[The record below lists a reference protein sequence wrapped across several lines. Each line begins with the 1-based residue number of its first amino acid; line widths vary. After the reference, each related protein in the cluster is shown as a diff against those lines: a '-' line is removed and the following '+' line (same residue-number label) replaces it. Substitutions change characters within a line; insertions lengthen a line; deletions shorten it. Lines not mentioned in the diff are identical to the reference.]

1 MLTITSPHNPT
12 IKLIR
17 SLSEKKHR
25 QEAGLFI
32 AEGAKV
38 LERARQQGWVPEYLL
53 ATTHV
58 EPWGN
63 AVLMRMDDKLM
74 GSVSTQNNPP
84 RELGVFRQ
92 RWEPAAKPEGT
103 WVAIEDMRDPGNLG
117 TIIRT
122 ADAAGAAGVI
132 LVGQSCDPWSTECIR
147 ATMGSIFGVPLVRM
161 EIKGFLDLCRS
172 WPGESV
178 GTHLQATESYR
189 RNYKAPTLIV
199 MGSEGKGLSEAAAK
213 ACSTLVRIP
222 MPGKAES
229 LNVAV
234 ATALMLF
241 EVIKA

>member
-25 QEAGLFI
+25 QDAGLFM
-32 AEGAKV
+32 AEGTKV
-38 LERARQQGWVPEYLL
+38 LDRARREGWVPEYLL
-53 ATTHV
+53 STSHA

-63 AVLMRMDDKLM
+63 AVLMRVEGKLM
-74 GSVSTQNNPP
+74 GSVSSQSNPP

-92 RWEPAAKPEGT
+92 KWAPLPEPKGI
-103 WVAIEDMRDPGNLG
+103 WLAIEDMRDPGNLG
-117 TIIRT
+117 TIIRS
-122 ADAAGAAGVI
+122 ADAAGAAGII
-132 LVGQSCDPWSTECIR
+132 LVGQSCDPWSTDCIR

-161 EIKGFLDLCRS
+161 ELNPFLDLCRT

-178 GTHLQATESYR
+178 GTHLQATDSYR
-189 RNYKAPTLIV
+189 RSYNSPTLIV
-199 MGSEGKGLSEAAAK
+199 MGSEGKGLSDAAAK

-234 ATALMLF
+234 ATGLMLF